1 MEDIYESFEVIEGP
15 QKLPS
20 RAQEENAPISDGWKL
35 VHTHEYV
42 MSSGQIEYISYI
54 FERKKK
60 HHEYEFISTD

>member
-15 QKLPS
+15 QKHPQ
-20 RAQEENAPISDGWKL
+20 RVQEENAPISEGWKH

-42 MSSGQIEYISYI
+42 MTSGQIEYISYI

-60 HHEYEFISTD
+60 SS